1 MENRKA
7 SAAHG
12 RDKDPVKVNPG
23 DFEPPGASKTPTVE
37 DDPPGHSYGTP
48 KGDNPRRG
56 GGKRPV
62 KA

>member
-7 SAAHG
+7 STAHG
-12 RDKDPVKVNPG
+12 RDKGPVKVNPG

-37 DDPPGHSYGTP
+37 DDPPGHSFGTP
-48 KGDNPRRG
+48 DDAGGPRG
-56 GGKRPV
+56 GRKRPA